1 MPPAVRR
8 LCDLA
13 DKLSTTVHSFDTGS
27 SVAAADV
34 RSTWPDEL
42 DTHRTSGFRFVS
54 APLPGPMPA
63 TFAMPPALGVTV
75 HAPYFMPTF
84 FGLQVPAGASVQ
96 DVLQA
101 VVSLGK
107 LPHPALDT
115 VIPVTNQRF
124 DTAMSFLAYPSCIGL
139 LDPPQCAV
147 LLDLTRVG
155 GHYHSAVLPCALSRH
170 ALLEHIETLI
180 WHDTGEVELWVD
192 GADFPASH
200 GLLAVANGSVLTV
213 LLRGHHPS
221 RFVAPSD
228 VLRPTTEWGPFEQSP
243 SPRRQAG
250 EAFVNSRGVVKLRY
264 NLLSDYSPESS
275 IRRALDLGPLD
286 FLLHT
291 KEHMQLDVN
300 GDHCH
305 SVFAGPSSAYPWLL
319 DMRLLGLTVRIFFG
333 RAEPTVADIVQCEPS
348 VAPLQARLRL
358 HCSASTDGS
367 SPYLPVVE
375 VTLASQADFSV
386 AVLPARLDAQEQ
398 PWDDDRE
405 DPVPQVNQSAADSIR
420 ECKTPSEATPSLL
433 QAAASE
439 AVAMHA
445 GILPA
450 PFLRIGEAPP
460 VQALILPDEGGDDEA
475 DEGGRTVPATVLLFA
490 YEYTTEVVKLQLPV
504 PCTVED
510 VVSLLADTCDYR
522 RYSLLPLHVPV
533 DPQPSQWWLAFLAL
547 PAWAQ
552 EEPILLLNLSEI
564 DGRCFAATAP
574 SPFRRDQILRLAQL
588 EDQDRFEVFA
598 FNAYN
603 PMAADEEVAL
613 VPGGTVTIRFAGAR
627 RVVQGHSIFTMLL
640 SGSTWDES
648 PEIPVP
654 PVSNR
659 GLLVHGHG
667 HGVIHPRSGGVVPS
681 AEEVAALCGTTAASV
696 RIVAADPMPTDVA
709 CHGFHCQHVF
719 GVTFIEDNELVQG
732 DDKPCVSFIDCRLLF
747 QGWSLECSATGQI
760 DHAELVD
767 WLDTFSPPDWQPQ
780 LLNVSV
786 DNGLVQSNHGGV
798 IVAEYVPLTTSEEP
812 HGHSGSDGSPPPNA
826 GPDEDPEDGSESSDL
841 SSDSAEEGDAREGT
855 APPRQ
860 PERSRSP
867 RRGEG
872 NATSHVLA
880 HCHARVSIC
889 GSSDNNVL
897 LQQTTCWQLLMWIP
911 VFLQG
916 AVAHG
921 RLVFTSVLLLAL
933 IPCVFATHFPPSNPA
948 VPLAVPFLF
957 ALCLLE
963 CYRAL
968 CAFANRYLRLLVEPN
983 PASVEGRV
991 QLAVLRYFAP
1001 RLGAPWRYS
1010 PSQSALWIVDEE
1022 SSGAED
1028 TDTDEQVVDVPL
1040 FVLAPGFSGERLIVP
1055 LRLPATPAEIALGV
1069 QAGRTREQ
1077 VWHFPRLIAAD
1088 PQPFPGVGVLLS
1100 CPAWHSDMR
1109 SSSVFVCIDTV
1120 QIDGRAFVLLVPNYM
1135 HRHQLIVVANLPP
1148 SLPVDVY
1155 VGASRAPL
1163 EEQAWCNLAAGDTV
1177 SFCPEGEPRT
1187 AVLTLDQLLSPNQVW
1202 SDSLTLPGQGATSSY
1217 CLVHD
1222 DGTVLHTANY
1232 GAPTAYR
1239 AQIAAALGIK
1249 EQGLQLYPAQPRV
1262 ADACLDGVIC
1272 RTVTAARDTRSSSLA
1287 SSFGVILD
1295 LRFLLLGW
1303 RILHVTHGQVDHVA
1317 LLAVLGVDAPL
1328 GWSVAL
1334 REIAPD
1340 VEQLDVSPGQV
1351 LVAVLRPAVSPPERQ
1366 HVAGHSA
1373 SGSDNSVPAGQGDTS
1388 LVPAPS
1394 ADASGVGAASSTS
1407 APVQPDNPASPEV
1420 TSGETISA
1428 WDVEEF
1434 AELHFLV
1441 LTPEYASEHVTLQ
1454 TRLPLTIVESIALV
1468 SARRVADRAA
1478 LFPRLIAVPVQ
1489 PALPAACILAMP
1501 PWEPDGVPVVIVS
1514 YVPPLRVFAQC
1525 VPTVLDVE
1533 SVLRIARIGDNPQA
1547 RVFVSDTPWPV
1558 ERDAPFHVDVGDLVL
1573 VLPTGH
1579 PVIPP
1584 LRLRTMLA
1592 SAAGWH
1598 TEPVLPAP
1606 EADALWVVTDQAPIR
1621 FVTPPPPRPP
1631 VRADIARF
1639 LGLSEH
1645 ELHFIPADPA
1655 IRDHTRGG
1663 FPSRQIFIAALA
1675 AGGEGTPFVLDLR
1688 PILICIDWDR
1698 APQGQVDV
1706 ARLCARHRS
1715 RCPPG
1720 YFIRVHGGY
1729 ADGDTANHY
1738 RHVLPGQIITL
1749 EFWPRWDRL
1758 AVVSGV
1764 RASEDADNVS
1774 DDDPP
1779 SGPGTGT
1786 ASASPPD
1793 SRARHDAGTG
1803 GTLHV
1808 GTPSA
1813 RVATLVPELTYSQFG
1828 ESGKW
1833 SVGILQDAFLDGV
1846 QRLTSAYLPFTLSV
1860 FAWCARLYRPSV
1872 HTPDWAL
1879 PSVAFGC
1886 VLALPAILHRLVL
1899 FVAGRRVVVCTLL
1912 VLVLMPSCAS
1922 GVQVFNIAA
1931 GDASPRCGRLSEP
1944 SGLGFGPDAV
1954 GIEHVRLRPV
1964 ATPCRAFGS
1973 VTLPVLPRSVVVP
1986 PASSGH
1992 ADSSDLSSFVAPL
2005 RTLLEESRDA
2015 DPHSAFFEAR
2025 VLVETLV
2032 EHCCE
2037 DSGASL
2043 PKRQPTQLVLSALLD
2058 MPHAD
2063 GVTCPPREPVQWYN
2077 LDDNTCAT
2085 PLTSALVADLG
2096 RFCPISQ
2103 IRALPTCLERPE
2115 RFQRWVDAGAPGN
2128 FPSDALSLCLT
2139 SDGSYFASSG
2149 AAGWGVVL
2157 SVTTSSFPSAPGV
2170 FVGAICGPTDEL
2182 WAFGGDDAGPVNAY
2196 ASEIVGLLWAAVV
2209 AYQCKFQGPVAFF
2222 CDNLAALGAADSTCA
2237 CPTHPVARACQD
2249 LHQGLAFSAW
2259 GAPSYAHVR
2268 GHSGDTANELADAV
2282 AGFGASKGT
2291 VNPFSIGFRDWFA
2304 ADAFRWVPH
2313 FRWAACFPTEG
2324 PRLKNGT
2331 ITWSSV
2337 VPPALLDPDDVLAPF
2352 TRAFPGPPK
2361 QGAGVFST
2369 VHFVVATFNTL
2380 SIVETGKDTGRGAG
2394 LYGCTGR
2401 VALLDGALHKA
2412 GVFLAGLQETR
2423 TPEGRG
2429 QSTHFARYS
2438 SGCHERR
2445 ALGVELWVAVGSS
2458 WPSHTAVVLHSDPTR
2473 LCARVVFA
2481 DVHVC
2486 VLVAHALHAGHSF
2499 AERSLWWAATEAV
2512 CSRVGF
2518 AERWILLVDANCK
2531 VGHVCSP
2538 SIGSLHADPVDDVGE
2553 IFHALLRKCETW
2565 LPSTFADSF
2574 YGDGG
2579 TLVQKRSGGLVR
2591 SDYVALPLEWR
2602 SSAVQ
2607 GHVAPEISAGHAVID
2622 HFAVLVD
2629 IEMRVAAD
2637 KPRRG
2642 APRID
2647 TQALVR
2653 PENAAAVQRICE
2665 TVPHVD
2671 WQTSVHDHSAIVV
2684 DALYRGLAEAFP
2696 LKGRRLGKHFLS
2708 EETAAAH
2715 QGTSVLRHALR
2726 WRLLAYRSAIT
2737 RCAFTAWTQHV
2748 AFADIFVGRWLHQLR
2763 LSIAGS
2769 SARLGLLGKAV
2780 RRLCRRDRAAYFSS
2794 LAEEADS
2801 APPGQIHLAI
2811 KKVLRPKKF
2820 RKGGA
2825 QPLPKLT
2832 RPDGSLCTTS
2842 EQVSEEWRRHFA
2854 ALEGGQVTGPD
2865 DLVRNCVAR
2874 QCATGPS
2881 SGLSEAELPSFGDL
2895 VRALKGMQP
2904 FRAAGPDLVP
2914 PSICARFALPVAR
2927 LLWPLLLKGA
2937 LLSAEGIG
2945 MKGGTLHHIAKASS
2959 HNSSLASAQR
2969 GILLQPVFSKA
2980 IHKTMRRLPA
2990 TLFEGRALDLQL
3002 GGRKGLSYE
3011 FGHFMSRNFLLYARM
3026 SGQSAALV
3034 FSDLAAAYYAVVREV
3049 ITGARGNA
3057 DPLTKVT
3064 ASLGFS
3070 AEVLQEI
3077 QYHAIN
3083 DPILDGRDCS
3093 RFLQSLMHELHTDT
3107 WFHISGDPTIVRTTR
3122 GTRPG
3127 SSIADVAF
3135 NLLFERVLARRG
3147 TFSSDVTPVLHWSG
3161 IRALRPYSQREH
3173 GTAHAVRVQ
3182 DIVYADDHAACVVA
3196 RNAAHLVGAVSHVM
3210 GRSLDAITSHG
3221 LSANIGPKKT
3231 AALLVH
3237 RGQGA
3242 KAARDALFCKNR
3254 AKITVLREYA
3264 EPVKLDAVPTY
3275 RHLGSIISYNGSVLA
3290 DVRARVSRAKAEFGE
3305 GRKRVFCCPQIQ
3317 LGKRVILFQQHVLSA
3332 LFAGAGA
3339 WPTLCQGSWTALEQ
3353 CLTSLHRQ
3361 MLRLRGPEVQHCTRD
3376 EVFVACNAS
3385 DPFDLLCLERL
3396 RFLGRLLRSGP
3407 DAAWALLQ
3415 NSPEALTALQ
3425 SACDWCQQALEHT
3438 CDVGCFREEWP
3449 AWQKLITSRPRL
3461 WKGLLKRA
3469 AAWHRGR
3476 RALSV
3481 RWSAFV
3487 RSTWATRPAPAAD
3500 PGLFQHACLICR
3512 RAFPTSQSWA
3522 SHAALKHGFR
3532 TRHFSL
3538 AEGKRCRACG
3548 ATFSC
3553 TRRLRN
3559 HLGTS
3564 RICLQAIEDDLP
3576 CLLPML
3582 SGPDSH
3588 VQCRAQPGHGT
3599 GHLPDVR
3606 PEIVSPLLTQLS
3618 ELVAGDDEAIFA
3630 IMSQHVA
3637 PFSALRDTLQHW
3649 VSSLPPGALRDAAE
3663 DVLLCCQ
3670 VELLCDT
3677 AIEAGTSRHA
3687 VLDPLV
3693 MPLVWAPR
3701 PAGLPGLVCGAAAP
3715 EAASALGISPG
3726 GGWRV
3731 YPFWLLPPKG
3741 CSFAGALVVLPSPP
3755 IAFSPFWSVPSCTLR
3770 TLRRHVRWLDLC
3782 LSWTAAV
3789 VSLAASG
3796 RRCHLVFGCSRTS
3809 AVELHDWLLACRQ
3822 TVQDITAFSFRFTS

>member
-1 MPPAVRR
+1 MLIRTCFDESSDALWRLGEVSIACLAFFRTLLVLVGTALLCALLAAISPRARPDRCRRLSYVPEALPVVLRALAVASPAVVICDWRPLRRSGHRPKARRRYCSGGPTCTLLLWLVGFSTCPQPVWAMPPAVRR

-34 RSTWPDEL
+34 RSAWPDEL
-42 DTHRTSGFRFVS
+42 DTHGTSGFRFVS

-200 GLLAVANGSVLTV
+200 GLLAFANGSVLTV

-291 KEHMQLDVN
+291 KGHMQLDVN

-375 VTLASQADFSV
+375 VTLTSQEDSSV
-386 AVLPARLDAQEQ
+386 AVLPSRLDAQEQ
-398 PWDDDRE
+398 PWDDARE
-405 DPVPQVNQSAADSIR
+405 DPVS
-420 ECKTPSEATPSLL
+420 

-475 DEGGRTVPATVLLFA
+475 EEGGRTVPATVLLFA

-510 VVSLLADTCDYR
+510 VVSFLADTCDYR

-613 VPGGTVTIRFAGAR
+613 VPGG
-627 RVVQGHSIFTMLL
+627 
-640 SGSTWDES
+640 
-648 PEIPVP
+648 
-654 PVSNR
+654 
-659 GLLVHGHG
+659 
-667 HGVIHPRSGGVVPS
+667 
-681 AEEVAALCGTTAASV
+681 
-696 RIVAADPMPTDVA
+696 
-709 CHGFHCQHVF
+709 
-719 GVTFIEDNELVQG
+719 
-732 DDKPCVSFIDCRLLF
+732 
-747 QGWSLECSATGQI
+747 WSLECSATGQI

-780 LLNVSV
+780 LLNAQMALIRLMLGLTRKAMPARALHLLDSKSV
-786 DNGLVQSNHGGV
+786 AVH
-798 IVAEYVPLTTSEEP
+798 
-812 HGHSGSDGSPPPNA
+812 
-826 GPDEDPEDGSESSDL
+826 
-841 SSDSAEEGDAREGT
+841 
-855 APPRQ
+855 
-860 PERSRSP
+860 
-867 RRGEG
+867 
-872 NATSHVLA
+872 
-880 HCHARVSIC
+880 
-889 GSSDNNVL
+889 
-897 LQQTTCWQLLMWIP
+897 
-911 VFLQG
+911 QG

-933 IPCVFATHFPPSNPA
+933 IPCVFATHFPPSTPA

-968 CAFANRYLRLLVEPN
+968 CAFANRHLRLLVEPN

-1001 RLGAPWRYS
+1001 RLGVPWRYS

-1028 TDTDEQVVDVPL
+1028 TDTDEQVVDVPF

-1109 SSSVFVCIDTV
+1109 SSSVFVCIDTA

-1202 SDSLTLPGQGATSSY
+1202 SDSLTLPGQGATTSY

-1249 EQGLQLYPAQPRV
+1249 EQGLQLYPTQPRV

-1272 RTVTAARDTRSSSLA
+1272 RTVIAARDTGSSSLA

-1303 RILHVTHGQVDHVA
+1303 RILQVTHGQVDHVA
-1317 LLAVLGVDAPL
+1317 LLAALEVDAPL

-1373 SGSDNSVPAGQGDTS
+1373 SGSDNSAPAGQGDTS
-1388 LVPAPS
+1388 LVPASS

-1407 APVQPDNPASPEV
+1407 APVQPGNPASPAV

-1428 WDVEEF
+1428 GDVEER

-1584 LRLRTMLA
+1584 LRLR
-1592 SAAGWH
+1592 
-1598 TEPVLPAP
+1598 EPVLPAP

-1621 FVTPPPPRPP
+1621 FVAPPPPRPP
-1631 VRADIARF
+1631 VRADIARS

-1688 PILICIDWDR
+1688 PILMCIDWDR

-1764 RASEDADNVS
+1764 HASEDADNVS

-1779 SGPGTGT
+1779 GGTDTGT
-1786 ASASPPD
+1786 ASASPSD

-1808 GTPSA
+1808 GAPSA
-1813 RVATLVPELTYSQFG
+1813 RVATLVPEITYLQFG

-1833 SVGILQDAFLDGV
+1833 SVGILQDAFLDGA
-1846 QRLTSAYLPFTLSV
+1846 QRLTSAYLPFMLSV
-1860 FAWCARLYRPSV
+1860 FAWCARFYRSSV
-1872 HTPDWAL
+1872 HTLDWAL

-1886 VLALPAILHRLVL
+1886 VLALPAILHRFVL

-1992 ADSSDLSSFVAPL
+1992 ADPSVLSSFVAPL
-2005 RTLLEESRDA
+2005 RTLLEESRDT

-2043 PKRQPTQLVLSALLD
+2043 PKQQPTQLVLSALLD

-2077 LDDNTCAT
+2077 LDDNACAT

-2149 AAGWGVVL
+2149 AAGCGVVL
-2157 SVTTSSFPSAPGV
+2157 SVTTSGFPSAPGV

-2182 WAFGGDDAGPVNAY
+2182 WAFGGEDAGPVNAY

-2222 CDNLAALGAADSTCA
+2222 CDNLAAT
-2237 CPTHPVARACQD
+2237 
-2249 LHQGLAFSAW
+2249 
-2259 GAPSYAHVR
+2259 
-2268 GHSGDTANELADAV
+2268 
-2282 AGFGASKGT
+2282 
-2291 VNPFSIGFRDWFA
+2291 SI
-2304 ADAFRWVPH
+2304 
-2313 FRWAACFPTEG
+2313 
-2324 PRLKNGT
+2324 
-2331 ITWSSV
+2331 
-2337 VPPALLDPDDVLAPF
+2337 
-2352 TRAFPGPPK
+2352 
-2361 QGAGVFST
+2361 
-2369 VHFVVATFNTL
+2369 
-2380 SIVETGKDTGRGAG
+2380 KD
-2394 LYGCTGR
+2394 
-2401 VALLDGALHKA
+2401 
-2412 GVFLAGLQETR
+2412 
-2423 TPEGRG
+2423 
-2429 QSTHFARYS
+2429 
-2438 SGCHERR
+2438 
-2445 ALGVELWVAVGSS
+2445 
-2458 WPSHTAVVLHSDPTR
+2458 
-2473 LCARVVFA
+2473 
-2481 DVHVC
+2481 
-2486 VLVAHALHAGHSF
+2486 
-2499 AERSLWWAATEAV
+2499 
-2512 CSRVGF
+2512 
-2518 AERWILLVDANCK
+2518 
-2531 VGHVCSP
+2531 
-2538 SIGSLHADPVDDVGE
+2538 
-2553 IFHALLRKCETW
+2553 
-2565 LPSTFADSF
+2565 
-2574 YGDGG
+2574 
-2579 TLVQKRSGGLVR
+2579 
-2591 SDYVALPLEWR
+2591 
-2602 SSAVQ
+2602 
-2607 GHVAPEISAGHAVID
+2607 
-2622 HFAVLVD
+2622 
-2629 IEMRVAAD
+2629 
-2637 KPRRG
+2637 
-2642 APRID
+2642 
-2647 TQALVR
+2647 
-2653 PENAAAVQRICE
+2653 
-2665 TVPHVD
+2665 
-2671 WQTSVHDHSAIVV
+2671 
-2684 DALYRGLAEAFP
+2684 
-2696 LKGRRLGKHFLS
+2696 
-2708 EETAAAH
+2708 
-2715 QGTSVLRHALR
+2715 
-2726 WRLLAYRSAIT
+2726 
-2737 RCAFTAWTQHV
+2737 
-2748 AFADIFVGRWLHQLR
+2748 
-2763 LSIAGS
+2763 
-2769 SARLGLLGKAV
+2769 
-2780 RRLCRRDRAAYFSS
+2780 
-2794 LAEEADS
+2794 
-2801 APPGQIHLAI
+2801 
-2811 KKVLRPKKF
+2811 
-2820 RKGGA
+2820 
-2825 QPLPKLT
+2825 
-2832 RPDGSLCTTS
+2832 
-2842 EQVSEEWRRHFA
+2842 
-2854 ALEGGQVTGPD
+2854 
-2865 DLVRNCVAR
+2865 
-2874 QCATGPS
+2874 
-2881 SGLSEAELPSFGDL
+2881 
-2895 VRALKGMQP
+2895 
-2904 FRAAGPDLVP
+2904 
-2914 PSICARFALPVAR
+2914 
-2927 LLWPLLLKGA
+2927 
-2937 LLSAEGIG
+2937 
-2945 MKGGTLHHIAKASS
+2945 
-2959 HNSSLASAQR
+2959 
-2969 GILLQPVFSKA
+2969 
-2980 IHKTMRRLPA
+2980 
-2990 TLFEGRALDLQL
+2990 
-3002 GGRKGLSYE
+3002 
-3011 FGHFMSRNFLLYARM
+3011 
-3026 SGQSAALV
+3026 
-3034 FSDLAAAYYAVVREV
+3034 
-3049 ITGARGNA
+3049 
-3057 DPLTKVT
+3057 
-3064 ASLGFS
+3064 
-3070 AEVLQEI
+3070 
-3077 QYHAIN
+3077 
-3083 DPILDGRDCS
+3083 
-3093 RFLQSLMHELHTDT
+3093 
-3107 WFHISGDPTIVRTTR
+3107 
-3122 GTRPG
+3122 
-3127 SSIADVAF
+3127 
-3135 NLLFERVLARRG
+3135 LLF
-3147 TFSSDVTPVLHWSG
+3147 LH
-3161 IRALRPYSQREH
+3161 
-3173 GTAHAVRVQ
+3173 
-3182 DIVYADDHAACVVA
+3182 
-3196 RNAAHLVGAVSHVM
+3196 
-3210 GRSLDAITSHG
+3210 
-3221 LSANIGPKKT
+3221 
-3231 AALLVH
+3231 
-3237 RGQGA
+3237 
-3242 KAARDALFCKNR
+3242 
-3254 AKITVLREYA
+3254 
-3264 EPVKLDAVPTY
+3264 
-3275 RHLGSIISYNGSVLA
+3275 
-3290 DVRARVSRAKAEFGE
+3290 
-3305 GRKRVFCCPQIQ
+3305 
-3317 LGKRVILFQQHVLSA
+3317 
-3332 LFAGAGA
+3332 
-3339 WPTLCQGSWTALEQ
+3339 
-3353 CLTSLHRQ
+3353 
-3361 MLRLRGPEVQHCTRD
+3361 
-3376 EVFVACNAS
+3376 
-3385 DPFDLLCLERL
+3385 
-3396 RFLGRLLRSGP
+3396 
-3407 DAAWALLQ
+3407 
-3415 NSPEALTALQ
+3415 
-3425 SACDWCQQALEHT
+3425 
-3438 CDVGCFREEWP
+3438 
-3449 AWQKLITSRPRL
+3449 
-3461 WKGLLKRA
+3461 
-3469 AAWHRGR
+3469 
-3476 RALSV
+3476 
-3481 RWSAFV
+3481 
-3487 RSTWATRPAPAAD
+3487 
-3500 PGLFQHACLICR
+3500 
-3512 RAFPTSQSWA
+3512 
-3522 SHAALKHGFR
+3522 
-3532 TRHFSL
+3532 
-3538 AEGKRCRACG
+3538 
-3548 ATFSC
+3548 
-3553 TRRLRN
+3553 
-3559 HLGTS
+3559 
-3564 RICLQAIEDDLP
+3564 
-3576 CLLPML
+3576 
-3582 SGPDSH
+3582 
-3588 VQCRAQPGHGT
+3588 
-3599 GHLPDVR
+3599 
-3606 PEIVSPLLTQLS
+3606 
-3618 ELVAGDDEAIFA
+3618 
-3630 IMSQHVA
+3630 
-3637 PFSALRDTLQHW
+3637 
-3649 VSSLPPGALRDAAE
+3649 GALRHMRMFVDIP
-3663 DVLLCCQ
+3663 V
-3670 VELLCDT
+3670 
-3677 AIEAGTSRHA
+3677 
-3687 VLDPLV
+3687 
-3693 MPLVWAPR
+3693 
-3701 PAGLPGLVCGAAAP
+3701 
-3715 EAASALGISPG
+3715 
-3726 GGWRV
+3726 
-3731 YPFWLLPPKG
+3731 
-3741 CSFAGALVVLPSPP
+3741 
-3755 IAFSPFWSVPSCTLR
+3755 TLR
-3770 TLRRHVRWLDLC
+3770 TNLPMP
-3782 LSWTAAV
+3782 
-3789 VSLAASG
+3789 
-3796 RRCHLVFGCSRTS
+3796 
-3809 AVELHDWLLACRQ
+3809 
-3822 TVQDITAFSFRFTS
+3822 